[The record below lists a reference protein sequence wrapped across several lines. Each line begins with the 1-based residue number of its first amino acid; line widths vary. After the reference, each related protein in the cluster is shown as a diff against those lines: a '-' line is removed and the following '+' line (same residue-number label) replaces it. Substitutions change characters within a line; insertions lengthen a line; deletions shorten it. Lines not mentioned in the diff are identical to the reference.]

1 VGVRSFIWANTPK
14 KIACG
19 ACALKG
25 ARVTLD
31 TWPPRPQRERKKMLY
46 EIAIVL
52 APFVVM
58 ILALAMG
65 ADITDDRFKNND

>member
-1 VGVRSFIWANTPK
+1 
-14 KIACG
+14 
-19 ACALKG
+19 
-25 ARVTLD
+25 
-31 TWPPRPQRERKKMLY
+31 MLY